1 MRRYQKFISAIT
13 AVLLLSTYT
22 NVAYGASKSQKV
34 TSAFE
39 NYLDSVNFTYD
50 AEMTSAAST
59 YEPRITVSQNK
70 LLAAQSQFL
79 NVNQVTILKTTS
91 YSSNPPIAIDAVNC
105 PTTRPDCKS
114 VMKSNE
120 FIAGEITNI
129 YNFVGGVEAF
139 TKSSSIQ
146 MNTGMLQTLD
156 SQIKDGLIKLNN
168 PSGYT
173 DAVTTIR
180 FETSNF
186 ESLNKQY
193 QSAKYSIT
201 SKRDNGLLVES
212 ALLAAQ
218 RAAKSPSSYDKA
230 FVAAL
235 KFEQNRVK
243 LNELA
248 STPWRYINSYK
259 ALSSALSVTR
269 LSDQADI
276 VAENYSYSRALGI
289 NSSCGTTFTN
299 DSSFKSLFALIATI
313 YKQATKVTIKL

>member
-1 MRRYQKFISAIT
+1 MKRHKKFYIVLT
-13 AVLLLSTYT
+13 ALVLLVPYSTS
-22 NVAYGASKSQKV
+22 AYGASKSQKV
-34 TSAFE
+34 SDAFE
-39 NYLDSVNFTYD
+39 SYLESVDTTYD
-50 AEMTSAAST
+50 AEMLSAANL
-59 YEPRITVSQNK
+59 YQPRINSAQTKISDAK
-70 LLAAQSQFL
+70 LKFL
-79 NVNQVTILKTTS
+79 SSNQVRVVKLGDNRN
-91 YSSNPPIAIDAVNC
+91 YWGNFDC
-105 PTTRPDCKS
+105 PTTRPACIDVDKGPRFQVGEVTTIKS
-114 VMKSNE
+114 L
-120 FIAGEITNI
+120 IADKTEYLEEIDIILNLGLIEITNLST
-129 YNFVGGVEAF
+129 YQEASK
-139 TKSSSIQ
+139 TIRSETLNQNSLNLQYKSSQ
-146 MNTGMLQTLD
+146 N
-156 SQIKDGLIKLNN
+156 
-168 PSGYT
+168 
-173 DAVTTIR
+173 
-180 FETSNF
+180 
-186 ESLNKQY
+186 
-193 QSAKYSIT
+193 SIT
-201 SKRDNGLLVES
+201 SKRDNGLNVEI

-259 ALSSALSVTR
+259 ALSSAVSVTR